1 VIIRTAKS
9 EDASSLAHLA
19 SSLGRPQDA
28 VTFSRDVSVYSE
40 GFFIAE
46 VEGTFLGYLIMRT
59 ESAPNGVQGRSPIQL
74 WRLFVSPEY
83 QGKGV
88 ATRLISQAVSYARA
102 KQHDVIW
109 LGTSADNA
117 RAIALYRR
125 SGFHHVGDALL
136 HQGHGDHEDLI
147 MCCNTE

>member
-1 VIIRTAKS
+1 MIIRSAKS

-19 SSLGRPQDA
+19 ASLGRPQDA
-28 VTFSRDVSVYSE
+28 VTFLRDISAYSE

-46 VEGTFLGYLIMRT
+46 VDGVLSGYLIIRT
-59 ESAPNGVQGRSPIQL
+59 ESAPKCVQGRSPIQL

-88 ATRLISQAVSYARA
+88 ATQLIGQAVLYARA
-102 KQHDVIW
+102 KQHDVVW
-109 LGTSADNA
+109 LGTAADNA
-117 RAIALYRR
+117 RAIALYRK

-147 MCCNTE
+147 MCCDAE

>member
-1 VIIRTAKS
+1 MIIRTAKS

-19 SSLGRPQDA
+19 NSLGRPQDA
-28 VTFSRDVSVYSE
+28 VTFLRDISAYSE

-46 VEGTFLGYLIMRT
+46 VDGTFSGYLIMRT
-59 ESAPNGVQGRSPIQL
+59 ESAPHSVQGRSPIQL

-88 ATRLISQAVSYARA
+88 ATRLISQALSYARA
-102 KQHDVIW
+102 KQHDVVW

-117 RAIALYRR
+117 RAIALYRK
-125 SGFHHVGDALL
+125 SGFYHVGDALL
-136 HQGHGDHEDLI
+136 HHGHGVHEDLI
-147 MCCNTE
+147 MCCDA